1 MRGSSFTI
9 RTNFGLEK
17 MPLPLLC
24 IVGGINGRPVF
35 LQPLDQAFAASRA
48 RPVHQDA
55 TAFVRRCQK
64 SEVRNQKLSF
74 ILKWYSCPVR
84 ILLLVALD
92 DLDL

>member
-1 MRGSSFTI
+1 M
-9 RTNFGLEK
+9 L
-17 MPLPLLC
+17 
-24 IVGGINGRPVF
+24 

-92 DLDL
+92 DLDLELLLVAVVGHSMRAVGRI